1 LLSQEG
7 IRDLWTATQ
16 SLPGGPYQPYY
27 GIGFFTNDLD
37 GELITEVE
45 HGGSRA
51 GYKSA
56 FVIRPESNMAI
67 SILANADVS
76 TVTMSNLAKTIL
88 DDF

>member
-1 LLSQEG
+1 
-7 IRDLWTATQ
+7 
-16 SLPGGPYQPYY
+16 
-27 GIGFFTNDLD
+27 LD